1 MEDDSVLPPYTVAM
15 QPEEARELAQ
25 HGSSLLL
32 LDVPPATLFGI
43 DLKMFTTGPK
53 FKGVK
58 MIPPGPHFVYYS
70 SASRHG
76 SDFAPI
82 TGFFIYATPSKVF
95 VRRWDLQEECL
106 VQLFDEDEEERLSN
120 AVKTFQF
127 DRELG
132 PYDVHHFKTWQHLS
146 KYITPSTIE
155 KLEPVGKDIT
165 VTAEGELLEKNFQT
179 MAERQLTEQISRFQ
193 EIHSQKFAV
202 QRKDFETT
210 HNIHED
216 KQDLESEKRK
226 RGSGRCFYTPLP
238 RRVHRPGTPANE
250 LTTLNMDKSTMLE
263 MVLEQHF
270 GGSEDALM
278 GEFQFSFIAFLMGQ
292 SLESFSQWKA
302 FVSLMFSCEEAFLGV
317 LYFQLKQSLSPELS
331 TREQYEQP
339 TQPFLDTSWF
349 CDDNFLWLLCKE
361 MGPHERNIHNILQQE
376 FFLLV
381 KTSQPIDGDLLL
393 QARRL
398 EKLLQSCLG
407 WNFEDLSNI
416 GTEDEYA
423 PVILF
428 EDEGMEKLS

>member
-82 TGFFIYATPSKVF
+82 TGFFIYATPSK
-95 VRRWDLQEECL
+95 
-106 VQLFDEDEEERLSN
+106 EERLSN

-302 FVSLMFSCEEAFLGV
+302 FVSLMFSCEEAPLRTRTKLFVKFLGV

-349 CDDNFLWLLCKE
+349 CDDNFLWLLCK
-361 MGPHERNIHNILQQE
+361 E